1 MAAGRGLGLAV
12 LVIVAGLIIGSWL
25 GEVMGAFLPPGL
37 LQEVLTRGPTV
48 GLTTPAT
55 LDLRFIVV
63 TFGLTIRVNAAGALG
78 VVIAA
83 LALRR
88 L

>member
-1 MAAGRGLGLAV
+1 MATGRGLGLAV

-63 TFGLTIRVNAAGALG
+63 TFGLTIRVNAAGAIG

>member
-12 LVIVAGLIIGSWL
+12 LIVVAGLIIGSWL
-25 GEVMGAFLPPGL
+25 GEMLGAFVPPGL
-37 LQEVLTRGPTV
+37 LQELLTRGPTI
-48 GLTTPAT
+48 GFTSPAT
-55 LDLRFIVV
+55 LDLRFIVI
-63 TFGLTIRVNAAGALG
+63 TFGLAIRVNAAGAIG

-88 L
+88 F

>member
-37 LQEVLTRGPTV
+37 LQEVLRRGPTI
-48 GLTTPAT
+48 GLTSPAT

-63 TFGLTIRVNAAGALG
+63 TFGLTIRVNAAGAIG

>member
-37 LQEVLTRGPTV
+37 LQEVLTRGPTI
-48 GLTTPAT
+48 GLTSPAT

-63 TFGLTIRVNAAGALG
+63 TFGLTIRVNAAGAIG

>member
-37 LQEVLTRGPTV
+37 LQEVLTRGPV
-48 GLTTPAT
+48 IGLTSPAT

-63 TFGLTIRVNAAGALG
+63 TFGLTIRVNAAGAIG